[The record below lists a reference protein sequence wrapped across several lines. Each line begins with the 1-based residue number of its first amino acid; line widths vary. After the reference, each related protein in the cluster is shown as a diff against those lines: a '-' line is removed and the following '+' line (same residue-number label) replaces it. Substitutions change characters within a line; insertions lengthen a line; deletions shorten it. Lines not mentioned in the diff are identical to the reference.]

1 MKSKLPEEPR
11 EVFLIESNEA
21 AISFF
26 LLSWNDVT
34 FAMSES
40 VASHWS
46 DKPKAEFRP

>member
-26 LLSWNDVT
+26 LSSFLERCDVRN
-34 FAMSES
+34 E
-40 VASHWS
+40 
-46 DKPKAEFRP
+46 